1 MSGFFFSGPDRH
13 KRWHKAGCRSRF
25 LPGRRQTLCPNGVA
39 FKLHPYP
46 ISASA
51 TQAPQEQLSSSVPD
65 PKKEIP
71 VRTSTLNRIPRQDE
85 ILVLGGGVAGC
96 ATAIALSRKGRSV
109 TLIEREPTPR
119 HKVCGEF
126 LSGEA
131 LEDLLALGID
141 VAALG
146 AVPIDSVR
154 LAAAR
159 RAAEAPLPFPAAS
172 LTRRTLDTALMA
184 RAVAA
189 GVRVERGRSVHVLS
203 RTATGKWQA
212 TLDDGAVCEAPTV
225 FLATGKHD
233 LRGHAR
239 PKDPQRWV
247 AFKMYY
253 RLAPAQA
260 AELARASELMLYPG
274 GYGGIQPV
282 EGGIANLCWV
292 VQQRHLARVGHR
304 WEDFLEKMQQDCPH
318 LAMRLA
324 GAEPLLEK
332 PVAVTHIP
340 YGHIRRT
347 TEDGLYCVG
356 DQAAVIPSFTGDG
369 ISIALHTARC
379 AVAAC
384 LAAQPAPL
392 FQARLRSA
400 LLPQMRLAG
409 FAADGLNNSL
419 SRAVLPFCLRV
430 WPGVMRVTA
439 KLTRV
444 AARQAAVV
452 PYAVAG

>member
-1 MSGFFFSGPDRH
+1 M
-13 KRWHKAGCRSRF
+13 
-25 LPGRRQTLCPNGVA
+25 
-39 FKLHPYP
+39 
-46 ISASA
+46 
-51 TQAPQEQLSSSVPD
+51 
-65 PKKEIP
+65 
-71 VRTSTLNRIPRQDE
+71 
-85 ILVLGGGVAGC
+85 AGC
-96 ATAIALSRKGRSV
+96 AAAIALRRMGRSI
-109 TLIEREPTPR
+109 TLIEREPTPQ

-131 LEDLLALGID
+131 LDDLRALGFD

-146 AVPIDSVR
+146 AVPIDHVR

-172 LTRRTLDTALMA
+172 LTRKTLDTALIA
-184 RAVAA
+184 EAVNE
-189 GVRVERGRSVHVLS
+189 GVDVKRGRSVQALT
-203 RTATGKWQA
+203 RTAAGDWRA
-212 TLDDGAVCEAPTV
+212 TLDDASTCEAPTA

-260 AELARASELMLYPG
+260 AQLKGASELMLYPG

-282 EGGIANLCWV
+282 ERGIANLCWV
-292 VQQRHLARVGHR
+292 VQQRYFARAGNH
-304 WEDFLEKMQQDCPH
+304 WESFVAKMQHDCPH

-332 PVAVTHIP
+332 PIAVTHIP
-340 YGHIRRT
+340 YGHIRCT
-347 TEDGLYCVG
+347 TEDGLYCIG

-369 ISIALHTARC
+369 ISIALHTAR
-379 AVAAC
+379 VASAAY
-384 LAAQPAPL
+384 LAGEPAPL

-400 LLPQMRLAG
+400 LLPQMRLAE
-409 FAADGLNNSL
+409 FAADGLNNAMA
-419 SRAVLPFCLRV
+419 RAVLPFCLRV

-444 AARQAAVV
+444 AAQQAAVV
-452 PYAVAG
+452 PQAAAG

>member
-1 MSGFFFSGPDRH
+1 MPLRNGPIP
-13 KRWHKAGCRSRF
+13 A
-25 LPGRRQTLCPNGVA
+25 
-39 FKLHPYP
+39 P
-46 ISASA
+46 I
-51 TQAPQEQLSSSVPD
+51 TPTYNQ
-65 PKKEIP
+65 IP
-71 VRTSTLNRIPRQDE
+71 WKDDV
-85 ILVLGGGVAGC
+85 LVIGGGVAGC
-96 ATAIALSRKGRSV
+96 AASIALSRAGRSV
-109 TLIEREPTPR
+109 TLIEREPAPR

-131 LEDLLALGID
+131 LEDLRALGID
-141 VAALG
+141 VATLG
-146 AVPIDSVR
+146 AVPIDYVR

-172 LTRRTLDTALMA
+172 LTRKMLDTALIA
-184 RAVAA
+184 EAIAA
-189 GVRVERGRSVHVLS
+189 GVRVERGRTVEALT
-203 RTATGKWQA
+203 RAATGMWQA
-212 TLDDGAVCEAPTV
+212 TLDDGAIYEAPTV
-225 FLATGKHD
+225 FLATGKQD
-233 LRGHAR
+233 LRGHRR
-239 PKDPQRWV
+239 PDDPQRWV
-247 AFKMYY
+247 AFKMYF

-292 VQQRHLARVGHR
+292 VQQRYLERVGHR
-304 WEDFLEKMQQDCPH
+304 WENFLAKMQQDCPH
-318 LAMRLA
+318 LAMRLD
-324 GAEPLLEK
+324 GAAPLLDK
-332 PVAVTHIP
+332 PVAITHIP

-347 TEDGLYCVG
+347 TQNGLYCIG

-384 LAAQPAPL
+384 VAAEPAPL

-400 LLPQMRLAG
+400 LLPQMRLAE

-419 SRAVLPFCLRV
+419 ARAVLPFCLRV

-444 AARQAAVV
+444 AQQAAVA
-452 PYAVAG
+452 PHAVAG

>member
-1 MSGFFFSGPDRH
+1 MNRV
-13 KRWHKAGCRSRF
+13 
-25 LPGRRQTLCPNGVA
+25 TL
-39 FKLHPYP
+39 
-46 ISASA
+46 
-51 TQAPQEQLSSSVPD
+51 
-65 PKKEIP
+65 
-71 VRTSTLNRIPRQDE
+71 QDKVL
-85 ILVLGGGVAGC
+85 ILGGGVAGC
-96 ATAIALSRKGRSV
+96 AASIALARKGRSV

-131 LEDLLALGID
+131 LEDLHALGID
-141 VAALG
+141 VASLG
-146 AVPIDSVR
+146 AVPINYVR

-172 LTRRTLDTALMA
+172 LTRKALDTALIA
-184 RAVAA
+184 EAVSA
-189 GVRVERGRSVHVLS
+189 GVHLERGRSVQVLE
-203 RTATGKWQA
+203 RTTSSVWQA
-212 TLDDGAVCEAPTV
+212 TLDDGTIFEAPTV

-239 PKDPQRWV
+239 PMDPQRWI
-247 AFKMYY
+247 AFKMYF

-282 EGGIANLCWV
+282 QDGIANLCCV
-292 VQQRHLARVGHR
+292 VQQKYLALAGNR
-304 WEDFLEKMQQDCPH
+304 WENFLAKMQQDCPH

-324 GAEPLLEK
+324 GAEPLLDK
-332 PVAVTHIP
+332 PIAVTHIP
-340 YGHIRRT
+340 YGFIRRT
-347 TEDGLYCVG
+347 SEDGLYCIG

-379 AVAAC
+379 AVAAY
-384 LAAQPAPL
+384 LAAEPAPL
-392 FQARLRSA
+392 FQAKLRSA
-400 LLPQMRLAG
+400 LLPQMRLAEL
-409 FAADGLNNSL
+409 AADGLNNTL
-419 SRAVLPFCLRV
+419 ARAVLPFCLRI

-444 AARQAAVV
+444 TQPATAAH
-452 PYAVAG
+452 AVAG